1 VKGSFFKRLVAMTHK
16 EILHIVRDV
25 QVIYM
30 ALGMPVVLL
39 FIFGYA
45 ISFDLDRLPVGLL
58 DQDHSPEAR
67 RLVDALCGSD
77 AFSVER
83 HFDRPEQIEPS
94 FRRGEIKAAL
104 IIPPDFGDHL
114 ARKEGAVAQLLL
126 DGSNDVTATIALGY
140 TNGIAL
146 AESVR
151 LIRSSGLMQD
161 LLLEARIYMRF
172 NPGMRSVLFI
182 VPGLMALILA
192 ILAVLLTALTVAREW
207 EQGSME
213 QLFTT
218 PVGRLEVI
226 LGKLFPYLLLGMIQV
241 LLVVT
246 LGTILFDVPL
256 RGSLWLLFLVSA
268 LFLIGTLSQGL
279 LISVIT
285 RNQQVATQT
294 GMVVGMLPT
303 MLLSGFLIPI
313 ENMPWPLQLV
323 SLIVPARYFI
333 AAMRGILLKGNDF
346 SMVYPHIAALL
357 VFALVMVALC
367 AVRFKR
373 RLD

>member
-1 VKGSFFKRLVAMTHK
+1 MKGSFFKRLMAMTHK

-45 ISFDLDRLPVGLL
+45 ISFDVDRLPIGLL
-58 DQDHSPEAR
+58 DQDHSSAAR
-67 RLVDALCGSD
+67 RLVDALCSSD

-83 HFDRPEQIEPS
+83 HFDRPEQIEPT
-94 FRRGEIKAAL
+94 FRRGELRAAL
-104 IIPPDFGDHL
+104 IIPPGFGNHL
-114 ARKEGAVAQLLL
+114 EKGEPAEAQLLI
-126 DGSNDVTATIALGY
+126 DGANDVTANIVLGY
-140 TNGIAL
+140 TNGIAQ

-151 LIRSSGLMQD
+151 LIKSSGLMKNF
-161 LLLEARIYMRF
+161 LLEARVHMRF

-192 ILAVLLTALTVAREW
+192 ILAVLLTALTVAGEW
-207 EQGSME
+207 ERGSME

-226 LGKLFPYLLLGMIQV
+226 LGKLFPYLFLGMIQV

-246 LGTILFDVPL
+246 LGTFLFDVPI
-256 RGSLWLLFLVSA
+256 RGSLWLLFFVAA
-268 LFLIGTLSQGL
+268 LFLAGTLAQGL

-285 RNQQVATQT
+285 RNQQVATQF

-313 ENMPWPLQLV
+313 ENMPWPLQII
-323 SLIVPARYFI
+323 SMIVPARYFI
-333 AAMRGILLKGNDF
+333 TAMRGILLKGNDL
-346 SMVYPHIAALL
+346 SIVYPQIVALVIFAA
-357 VFALVMVALC
+357 VMVALS

>member
-1 VKGSFFKRLVAMTHK
+1 MTHK

-45 ISFDLDRLPVGLL
+45 ISFDLDRLPIGLL
-58 DQDHSPEAR
+58 DQDHSPAAR
-67 RLVDALCGSD
+67 RLVDALGSSD
-77 AFSVER
+77 AFSVEH
-83 HFDRPEQIEPS
+83 HFDRSEQIEPS
-94 FRRGEIKAAL
+94 FRRGELKASL
-104 IIPPDFGDHL
+104 VIPPGFGDHL
-114 ARKEGAVAQLLL
+114 ERKETGSAQLLL
-126 DGSNDVTATIALGY
+126 DGSNDVTANIIVGY
-140 TNGIAL
+140 TNGIAQ

-151 LIRSSGLMQD
+151 LIRSSGLMD
-161 LLLEARIYMRF
+161 KFLLQARIYMRF

-182 VPGLMALILA
+182 VPGLIALILA

-246 LGTILFDVPL
+246 LGTFLFDVPI
-256 RGSLWLLFLVSA
+256 RGSLWLLFFVAA
-268 LFLIGTLSQGL
+268 LFLGGTLAQGL

-285 RNQQVATQT
+285 RNQMVATQF

-313 ENMPWPLQLV
+313 ENMPWPLQII

-333 AAMRGILLKGNDF
+333 NAMRGILLKGNDF
-346 SMVYPHIAALL
+346 SIVYPQIVALVIFAA
-357 VFALVMVALC
+357 VMVALS

>member
-1 VKGSFFKRLVAMTHK
+1 MQGSFVKRLVAMTHK

-45 ISFDLDRLPVGLL
+45 ISFDLDRLPIGLL
-58 DQDHSPEAR
+58 DQDHSQAAR
-67 RLVDALCGSD
+67 RLVDALCSSD
-77 AFSVER
+77 TFSVER
-83 HFDRPEQIEPS
+83 HFENSEQIDPS
-94 FRRGEIKAAL
+94 FRRGELKAAL
-104 IIPPDFGDHL
+104 IIPPGFGDHMERNEP
-114 ARKEGAVAQLLL
+114 AEAQLLL
-126 DGSNDVTATIALGY
+126 DGSNDVTANIVLGY
-140 TNGIAL
+140 TNGIAQ
-146 AESVR
+146 AESIR
-151 LIRSSGLMQD
+151 LIRSSGLMD
-161 LLLEARIYMRF
+161 KVFLEARIYMRF

-246 LGTILFDVPL
+246 LGTILFDVPI
-256 RGSLWLLFLVSA
+256 RGSLWLLFLVAA
-268 LFLIGTLSQGL
+268 LFLIGTLGQGL

-285 RNQQVATQT
+285 RNQQVATQF

-303 MLLSGFLIPI
+303 MLLSGFMIPI
-313 ENMPWPLQLV
+313 ENMPWPLQII

-333 AAMRGILLKGNDF
+333 DAMRGILLKGNDL
-346 SMVYPHIAALL
+346 SIVYPQMVALVIFAA
-357 VFALVMVALC
+357 VMVALS